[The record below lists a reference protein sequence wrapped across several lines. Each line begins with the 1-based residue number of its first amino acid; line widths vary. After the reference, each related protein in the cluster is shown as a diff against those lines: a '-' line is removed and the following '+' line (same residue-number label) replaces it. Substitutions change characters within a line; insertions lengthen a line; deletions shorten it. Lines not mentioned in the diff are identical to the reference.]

1 MPRAQGEEMKIST
14 IIFDIDGV
22 LIDSNRIIIEAYQK
36 TPEKLGL
43 RIPSDSE
50 IISVLGKPLEKIVT
64 ILWPNFNKELLIK
77 EYRKL
82 FLDKNLFIPP
92 VDDAVETVKKVKKLG
107 FKLGLL
113 SGKIKF
119 FVEKH
124 LREAGFDLNLFDIF
138 IPYEATKNH
147 KPHPE
152 PLLFACKKLNVKPGE
167 VLYVG
172 DSQLD
177 YGCAKNAKTHYVGV
191 LTGSLSEEELR
202 KMGVENIIPSVSD
215 LPKFL
220 KVKK

>member
-1 MPRAQGEEMKIST
+1 MKIST

-22 LIDSNRIIIEAYQK
+22 LIDSNKIIIEAYRK
-36 TPEKLGL
+36 TSKKLGL

-50 IISVLGKPLEKIVT
+50 IIGVLGKPLKEIVT

-82 FLDKNLFIPP
+82 FLDKNLFILP
-92 VDDAVETVKKVKKLG
+92 VDGAVGAVEKLKKSDL
-107 FKLGLL
+107 KLGLL

-119 FVEKH
+119 FIEKH
-124 LREAGFDLNLFDIF
+124 LREAGFDLNLFDIVL
-138 IPYEATKNH
+138 PYEATKNH

-152 PLLFACKKLNVKPGE
+152 PLLFACKKLNVKPRE
-167 VLYVG
+167 VLYIG

-177 YGCAKNAKTHYVGV
+177 YECAKNAKVHYVGV
-191 LTGSLSEEELR
+191 LTGCLSEEELR
-202 KMGVENIIPSVSD
+202 EMGVENIIPSVSD

-220 KVKK
+220 KIKKW

>member
-1 MPRAQGEEMKIST
+1 MIKAIV
-14 IIFDIDGV
+14 FDIDGV
-22 LIDSNRIIIEAYQK
+22 LIDSNKIIIDVYQK
-36 TPEKLGL
+36 TPKKLGL

-50 IISVLGKPLEKIVT
+50 IIGVLGKPLEEI
-64 ILWPNFNKELLIK
+64 IAIFWPNSNKDLVIK

-82 FLDKNLFIPP
+82 FLNENLFLPP
-92 VDDAVETVKKVKKLG
+92 IEGAVETVEKFKKLG

-124 LREAGFDLNLFDIF
+124 LREAGFDLNLFDVT

-152 PLLFACKKLNVKPGE
+152 PLLFACKKLNVKPSQI
-167 VLYVG
+167 LYVG
-172 DSQLD
+172 DSQND
-177 YGCAKNAKTHYVGV
+177 YECAKNAKAHYVGV
-191 LTGSLSEEELR
+191 LTGSLSEEKLR

-220 KVKK
+220 RL